1 MARRGSGVSNWT
13 VVLGAALLLAVAA
26 IVWVLANRTAERTED
41 ADLTVP
47 PVELPDAPIP
57 PGPTPTPDPPT
68 VPIPGPT

>member
-1 MARRGSGVSNWT
+1 MARCGGVSNWT

-26 IVWVLANRTAERTED
+26 IVWVLANRTVERTED

-47 PVELPDAPIP
+47 PVELPEPPIP

-68 VPIPGPT
+68 VPVPGPT